1 MDINAISG
9 ALNNNTP
16 TEVKVSL
23 VSLGGVN
30 DYTITA
36 GTTVREF
43 KTRNGIS
50 DVKIVTTDGTALRDE
65 DTISADVQLF
75 ISTPKKNG

>member
-9 ALNNNTP
+9 ALNNETP
-16 TEVKVSL
+16 STVKVSL
-23 VSLGGVN
+23 VSLGGVQ

-36 GTTVREF
+36 GSTVREF
-43 KTRNGIS
+43 KSRNGIS
-50 DVKIVTTDGTALRDE
+50 DVKIVTTDGTALNDN
-65 DTISADVQLF
+65 DTISGDVQLF